1 MATAQSANELKQ
13 QGAIEAARDPDSTVT
28 PEAAEKKIVE
38 ESKKAGVP
46 AFNFDPDA
54 SMEQK
59 KAQVRAVRHHRTQL
73 PAARYNFSSCVHS
86 LTRGRR
92 PFPTVFTNDPRALK

>member
-1 MATAQSANELKQ
+1 MATAQQANELKQ
-13 QGAIEAARDPDSTVT
+13 QGAIEAARDPESTVS

-46 AFNFDPDA
+46 AFQFDPDA

-59 KAQVRAVRHHRTQL
+59 KAQVRAVRHHRTSSQL
-73 PAARYNFSSCVHS
+73 REIIFS
-86 LTRGRR
+86 
-92 PFPTVFTNDPRALK
+92 

>member
-1 MATAQSANELKQ
+1 MATAQQVNELELKQ
-13 QGAIEAARDPDSTVT
+13 QGAIEAARDAASTVS

-38 ESKKAGVP
+38 ESKKAGIP
-46 AFNFDPDA
+46 AFQFDPNA

-73 PAARYNFSSCVHS
+73 PAARYIFAS
-86 LTRGRR
+86 TI
-92 PFPTVFTNDPRALK
+92 